1 MSSVHV
7 RLYMS
12 VTSLLVSVSAV
23 TADVPAD
30 NLTSLQ
36 LGLLIYSFSKAFVS
50 KLNLSTPPP
59 PPCV

>member
-36 LGLLIYSFSKAFVS
+36 LGLLIYSSSKAFVS
-50 KLNLSTPPP
+50 KLNLSTPR
-59 PPCV
+59 V